1 MGKFFPF
8 DFFIGRY
15 KIMVGPLVSQDS
27 AGRIGEGGTRKQEKW
42 VCLGWVDGAA
52 NRIISEEASVT

>member
-1 MGKFFPF
+1 
-8 DFFIGRY
+8 
-15 KIMVGPLVSQDS
+15 MVGPLVSQDS